1 MAGSQQSH
9 EVHLLNRQQPAVVL
23 SRFELGIYAL
33 CVFGPSKKRVA
44 RRNPWERPMKPL
56 TIPRGRLSPVS
67 KPLERNVIEGADGVK
82 SLAPYSGVNG
92 GKNGIFLL
100 DQA

>member
-1 MAGSQQSH
+1 
-9 EVHLLNRQQPAVVL
+9 
-23 SRFELGIYAL
+23 
-33 CVFGPSKKRVA
+33 
-44 RRNPWERPMKPL
+44 MKPL